1 MPVCKHCGSR
11 ITRFDKDICPVCGE
25 KAPLEGVS
33 SETVEITSNFN
44 LNEEEFKT
52 FRPCTRFKVF
62 LLFVLLGW
70 TGAPI
75 FYMRYKLQAVLW
87 LLINLVLIGGVGA
100 VLAFLTPLGILW
112 GFLST
117 AIAAYFINICVG
129 IFSYL
134 KRNLKDN
141 RGEFLR

>member
-33 SETVEITSNFN
+33 SETIEITSNFN

-62 LLFVLLGW
+62 LLFTLLGW
-70 TGAPI
+70 TGATI
-75 FYMRYKLQAVLW
+75 FYTRYVLQGFLW
-87 LLINLVLIGGVGA
+87 LLINLVIIGGVGSL
-100 VLAFLTPLGILW
+100 LAFMTPLGILW
-112 GFLST
+112 GYLIML
-117 AIAAYFINICVG
+117 IAAYVINIGVG

>member
-33 SETVEITSNFN
+33 SETIEITSNFN

-62 LLFVLLGW
+62 LLFTLLGW

-75 FYMRYKLQAVLW
+75 FYTRYVLQGFLW
-87 LLINLVLIGGVGA
+87 LLINLVIIGGVGSL
-100 VLAFLTPLGILW
+100 LAFMTPLGILW
-112 GFLST
+112 GYLIML
-117 AIAAYFINICVG
+117 IAAYVINIGVG

>member
-33 SETVEITSNFN
+33 SETIEITSNFN

-62 LLFVLLGW
+62 LLFTLLGW

-75 FYMRYKLQAVLW
+75 FYTRYVLQGFLW
-87 LLINLVLIGGVGA
+87 LLINLVIIGGAGSI
-100 VLAFLTPLGILW
+100 LAFMTPLGILW
-112 GFLST
+112 GYLIML
-117 AIAAYFINICVG
+117 IAAYVINIGVG

>member
-33 SETVEITSNFN
+33 SETIEITSNFN

-62 LLFVLLGW
+62 LLFTLLGW

-75 FYMRYKLQAVLW
+75 FYTRYVLQGFLW
-87 LLINLVLIGGVGA
+87 LLINLVIIGGVGSI
-100 VLAFLTPLGILW
+100 LAFMTPLGILW
-112 GFLST
+112 GYLIML
-117 AIAAYFINICVG
+117 IAAYVINIGVG

-141 RGEFLR
+141 QGEFLR